1 MYQEYAD
8 YFYDSDEDVG
18 TESVGSDSGPVSTVR
33 ERETHEDFMSKI
45 RVIFNPKFRDFII
58 KLKRDLTY
66 EISRLDSNVF
76 EVFLDVQKN
85 IREYII
91 ENQHLIDMSSGVI
104 SEKSKPDLFAIA
116 ICIIL
121 PDLFDY
127 NSFNEVLDKSHEN
140 RWSVSQC
147 SSESNANFH
156 SSIIK
161 CVCSQNCRPEN
172 MYIINNLQTG
182 LNLLIGS
189 DCAKKTAFF
198 EQEVLDKLKKERDN
212 NPFYKKCLEKSEMI
226 NREKRTKNLEEGLQ
240 KQSLTIGKIKHNT
253 DFEYAGGINGEHL
266 VNLKEYC
273 AKAKMNYI
281 ETEEFIGSIQEMES
295 CVCKQKIPKNKIV
308 VVNQN
313 DGEQLIL
320 CNPCC
325 EILEINIPK
334 SKKGHCEDCGEKHK
348 NRSDNYCSNCRQK
361 KNCIKCGIR
370 EFCNSNDLCSECT
383 KFPCKTCKKRGNH
396 FGKRCQECSINSYCA
411 DCDNEKVNK
420 KGYRCN
426 PCFNKLPKCACGK
439 IIDKKYTQC
448 YSCKMNKKK

>member
-18 TESVGSDSGPVSTVR
+18 SDYGPVSGPVSTVR

-58 KLKRDLTY
+58 NLKRDLAY
-66 EISRLDSNVF
+66 EISRLDSKVF

-91 ENQHLIDMSSGVI
+91 ENQRLIDMSSGVI

-127 NSFNEVLDKSHEN
+127 NSFNEVLDKSREN
-140 RWSVSQC
+140 RWSVGQC
-147 SSESNANFH
+147 SSESNAHFH

-161 CVCSQNCRPEN
+161 CVCSQNCLPEN

-198 EQEVLDKLKKERDN
+198 EPEVLDKLKKERDN
-212 NPFYKKCLEKSEMI
+212 NAFYKKCLEETVKK
-226 NREKRTKNLEEGLQ
+226 NREKCARNLEEGL
-240 KQSLTIGKIKHNT
+240 KEYDLSIDIIKHDK
-253 DFEYAGGINGEHL
+253 DFNYIGGSCDESLEH
-266 VNLKEYC
+266 LKEYC
-273 AKAKMNYI
+273 VKEKMNFK
-281 ETEEFIGSIQEMES
+281 ETTEFIDSVKERDT
-295 CVCKQKIPKNKIV
+295 CVCEKKLLKNKIV
-308 VVNQN
+308 VINQS
-313 DGEQLIL
+313 DDEAIVL
-320 CNPCC
+320 CKPCC
-325 EILEINIPK
+325 EILGISIPK
-334 SKKGHCEDCGEKHK
+334 SGKGFCQDCGEKHK
-348 NRSDNYCSNCRQK
+348 NRSDNYCNSCRQK
-361 KNCIKCGIR
+361 KNCLKCGIR
-370 EFCNSNDLCSECT
+370 GFCNSNDLCSECS

-396 FGKRCQECSINSYCA
+396 FYNRCEECSIFSYCVG
-411 DCDNEKVNK
+411 CDNQKVSK
-420 KGYRCN
+420 EGHRCK
-426 PCFNKLPKCACGK
+426 PCLNKLTKCACGK
-439 IIDKKYTQC
+439 LITNTKYSQC
-448 YSCKMNKKK
+448 YSCKFNK